1 MQQLP
6 PGPDRADH
14 PRELGKLALVPT
26 FKVVKLLTNLLSNEI
41 SGNNRK
47 DGESHDSEAPKKR
60 PRAEA
65 HADKASKVL
74 SPASA
79 NVQTTSRRTPGK
91 LPSVRPT
98 PAAENILGLSR
109 SPTKQ
114 SSVSNLFGSWAEKAR
129 SPKKKGAASSSS
141 TTASSATGTA
151 RGRKIGTAG
160 ITKTTTAKTQRRIS
174 GISETSESGTS
185 TVGTKAADKK
195 TAPAKKAGGVM
206 GSIRRGVAGAT
217 AKKAATK
224 KAAPASTAT
233 GRVLRNRNP

>member
-1 MQQLP
+1 M
-6 PGPDRADH
+6 
-14 PRELGKLALVPT
+14 
-26 FKVVKLLTNLLSNEI
+26 
-41 SGNNRK
+41 SGNNK
-47 DGESHDSEAPKKR
+47 KNGETHDSDAPRKR

-65 HADKASKVL
+65 NVDKASKVL

-79 NVQTTSRRTPGK
+79 NVQTTSRPTPGK
-91 LPSVRPT
+91 PPSVRPT
-98 PAAENILGLSR
+98 AAAENMLGLSR

-129 SPKKKGAASSSS
+129 SPKKKGAASSAS
-141 TTASSATGTA
+141 TTASSATGTT
-151 RGRKIGTAG
+151 RGRKASTTASGG
-160 ITKTTTAKTQRRIS
+160 IRKTATAKTPRRIS

-185 TVGTKAADKK
+185 TAGTKAADKK
-195 TAPAKKAGGVM
+195 TAPPAKKAGGVM